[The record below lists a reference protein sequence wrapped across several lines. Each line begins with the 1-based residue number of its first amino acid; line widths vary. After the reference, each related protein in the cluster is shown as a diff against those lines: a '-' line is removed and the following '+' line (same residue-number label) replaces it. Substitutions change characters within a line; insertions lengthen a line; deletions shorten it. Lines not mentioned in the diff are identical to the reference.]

1 VRCVSAG
8 AERRE
13 GVLCVAPAYVV
24 SPQAKKKKHP
34 SQATMLCVSQALL
47 DFYGSFVAIIT
58 GIQRKVRKAPIH
70 RTPFECC

>member
-24 SPQAKKKKHP
+24 SPQGEKKTVRSCAGLGPIGPLLCTGRWP
-34 SQATMLCVSQALL
+34 SWFGFLIKL
-47 DFYGSFVAIIT
+47 DRNFAG
-58 GIQRKVRKAPIH
+58 
-70 RTPFECC
+70 CC